1 MGEDEAGQHGREE
14 GEGGEAR
21 RDEKQ
26 VPEKVDRRRGYL
38 LVFLVGQEGAQGA
51 VVHGDAEGDGRG

>member
-21 RDEKQ
+21 KDEKQ
-26 VPEKVDRRRGYL
+26 VPEKVDHRRAHL
-38 LVFLVGQEGAQGA
+38 LLLLVGQEGAQGA
-51 VVHGDAEGDGRG
+51 VVHGHTEGDGRG